1 MSPGNKLSDHDK
13 FYHPFEPYDIQLN
26 LMKCIYDTLS
36 YNNNL
41 TGNDDGKKICIIESP
56 TGTGKTLSLICS
68 TITWL
73 RDHKQRILENIDTN
87 THSNDI
93 NDNNDSIATIATSNN
108 NNNNTDSDEDSEP
121 DWVNEIFNKSLISE
135 KIDQFVQFEMYLDN
149 LNINDNTTTKISNID
164 LKNNINKSYI
174 KKRKLNQKHIPIVI
188 EDNEF
193 IPDPYDNNN
202 TNITQDTDLKKNN
215 PSNKIFLS
223 NEIEILLN
231 KINNNN
237 NTNNITNNNDTFH
250 NNTNNSNH
258 PHTLNNPIKI
268 IFASRTHSQ
277 LNQFANQLT
286 LPHFPSSF
294 GQSIKEERIKFLP
307 LASKK
312 QLCINPDVKKWGS
325 LEAINDACYEL
336 RHRKKKTDS
345 KHKNNGNN
353 ISGCPFY
360 QFDKN
365 TATPFT
371 DQIYHSIHDI
381 EDLVTIGE
389 HLKMCPYYA
398 SRYALEG
405 VEVVTLPYQYLL
417 SDTARN
423 SMKLNLRNNII
434 VIDEAHNLIE
444 TINNIYS
451 SEVSLNDLIYCQIG
465 LSKYLQKFK
474 LRLNPGNRINLLK
487 LLKLLN
493 VIIKYINDNFVKPG
507 TPINDFIDYFNENNT
522 DTLNVYHLI
531 KYINDS
537 KVAYKINTYM
547 ESLEKE
553 KQVKNT
559 STSNA
564 NNNCNNKS
572 DESTSSKPIL
582 FKIVSFLTS
591 LTHPSKE
598 GQFFFDKGPSIKYML
613 LEPSELF
620 QPIIEEAKC
629 VILAGGT
636 MEPMDEFK
644 DYLFPYLRNDQIVK
658 YSCNHII
665 PDQNLETFIVN
676 QQGLEFTYLNRN
688 NLSLINDFL
697 FQFFMSLID
706 NVPNNGGIVGF
717 FPSYQFL
724 ANVIQNWQKNG
735 LLERINNKRTLFYES
750 KNGGDPLDDYSEIIN
765 NNGNK
770 GAILFAVVGGKLSE
784 GINFQDNLC
793 RAIVMVGLPY
803 PNLQSGELQ
812 IKRRHLEK
820 KVDDLNQ
827 KHPNLKPRD
836 PKVVVKDFL
845 DNLCMKAVNQ
855 SVGRSIR
862 HINDY
867 SVIILLDS
875 RYDRENIKSKLSHW
889 VKNRI
894 QPERSVQSIM
904 HNVKEFF
911 DDKKINKRK

>member
-1 MSPGNKLSDHDK
+1 MNQSNKLSDHDK
-13 FYHPFEPYDIQLN
+13 FYHPFKPYDIQLN

-36 YNNNL
+36 YNNN
-41 TGNDDGKKICIIESP
+41 NKRKRICIIESP

-73 RDHKQRILENIDTN
+73 RDNKQNLLT
-87 THSNDI
+87 
-93 NDNNDSIATIATSNN
+93 NN
-108 NNNNTDSDEDSEP
+108 NNNDDNDNDNDTQSDEDSEP
-121 DWVNEIFNKSLISE
+121 DWVNEVFNKNLVNE
-135 KIDQFVQFEMYLDN
+135 KIDQFVQFETYLKN
-149 LNINDNTTTKISNID
+149 LNINDTNTPNTKSFT
-164 LKNNINKSYI
+164 
-174 KKRKLNQKHIPIVI
+174 KKRKLIQKHIPIVI

-193 IPDPYDNNN
+193 IPDPYDIN
-202 TNITQDTDLKKNN
+202 TQDTTTTVNNNNNNNQSNQKN
-215 PSNKIFLS
+215 IS

-231 KINNNN
+231 RINEKNNP
-237 NTNNITNNNDTFH
+237 
-250 NNTNNSNH
+250 SNVSNL
-258 PHTLNNPIKI
+258 PSSINNPIKI

-294 GQSIKEERIKFLP
+294 KNILDEERIKFLP

-336 RHRKKKTDS
+336 RHRKNLKLSKTDKS
-345 KHKNNGNN
+345 NTSTV
-353 ISGCPFY
+353 SGCPFY
-360 QFDKN
+360 QFDKD
-365 TATPFT
+365 TVSPFT

-381 EDLVTIGE
+381 EDLVTIGDN
-389 HLKMCPYYA
+389 LKMCPYYA
-398 SRYALEG
+398 SRFALQG
-405 VEVVTLPYQYLL
+405 VEVITLPYQYLL
-417 SDTARN
+417 SDTTRA
-423 SMKLNLRNNII
+423 SLKLNLKDNII

-451 SEVSLNDLIYCQIG
+451 SQISLNDLIYCQMG
-465 LSKYLQKFK
+465 LNKYLTKFK

-493 VIIKYINDNFVKPG
+493 VLIKYIKNNFVKPG
-507 TPINDFIDYFNENNT
+507 IPINDFIDYFNENNA

-531 KYINDS
+531 KYINES
-537 KVAYKINTYM
+537 KVAYKIDTYM
-547 ESLEKE
+547 ESLDD
-553 KQVKNT
+553 N
-559 STSNA
+559 SN
-564 NNNCNNKS
+564 
-572 DESTSSKPIL
+572 ESISSKHPL

-613 LEPSELF
+613 LEPSKLF
-620 QPIIEEAKC
+620 QPIVEEAKC

-644 DYLFPYLRNDQIVK
+644 DYLFPYLSNDQIVK

-665 PDQNLETFIVN
+665 PDRNLETFIVN

-697 FQFFMSLID
+697 FQFFMDLIE
-706 NVPNNGGIVGF
+706 NVPSNGGIVGF

-724 ANVIQNWQKNG
+724 ANVIRNWQNSG
-735 LLERINNKRTLFYES
+735 FLERINNKRTLFYES
-750 KNGGDPLDDYSEIIN
+750 KNGKDPLDDYSELIN
-765 NNGNK
+765 NSSNNSK

-812 IKRRHLEK
+812 IKKRHLEDKVVEMNK
-820 KVDDLNQ
+820 KNPD
-827 KHPNLKPRD
+827 LKPKD
-836 PKVVVKDFL
+836 PKVVVKNFL

-867 SVIILLDS
+867 SVIILLDN
-875 RYDRENIKSKLSHW
+875 RYDRDNIKNKLSHW

-894 QPERSVQSIM
+894 QPQRSVQSIM
-904 HNVKEFF
+904 YSVKNFF
-911 DDKKINKRK
+911 EDKKLNKGT

>member
-1 MSPGNKLSDHDK
+1 MNQDNDLPGHDK
-13 FYHPFEPYDIQLN
+13 FYHPFKPYDIQLS

-41 TGNDDGKKICIIESP
+41 HGTGASNGKKICIIESP

-68 TITWL
+68 TVTWL
-73 RDHKQRILENIDTN
+73 RDHKKNILEHPNINTTTTTTN
-87 THSNDI
+87 IHTKD
-93 NDNNDSIATIATSNN
+93 NN
-108 NNNNTDSDEDSEP
+108 NNNNNIHSDEDSEP
-121 DWVNEIFNKSLISE
+121 DWVNEIFNNNLINE
-135 KIDQFVQFEMYLDN
+135 KVDQIVQFETYLDN
-149 LNINDNTTTKISNID
+149 LNINDNRNIKICNID
-164 LKNNINKSYI
+164 NKSFI
-174 KKRKLNQKHIPIVI
+174 KKRKLNQKHVPIVI

-193 IPDPYDNNN
+193 LPDPYDNTN
-202 TNITQDTDLKKNN
+202 TNQENVLKKNN
-215 PSNKIFLS
+215 RLNKFFLS

-231 KINNNN
+231 KIDNNKD
-237 NTNNITNNNDTFH
+237 ILPND
-250 NNTNNSNH
+250 TNNSN
-258 PHTLNNPIKI
+258 PTLNNPIKI

-277 LNQFANQLT
+277 LSQFANQLT

-294 GQSIKEERIKFLP
+294 KTSLKEERIKFLP

-312 QLCINPDVKKWGS
+312 QLCINPDVKKWGA

-336 RHRKKKTDS
+336 RHKKKKSDS
-345 KHKNNGNN
+345 KQKNTGYTV
-353 ISGCPFY
+353 SGCPFY
-360 QFDKN
+360 QFDKD
-365 TATPFT
+365 TVSPFT

-398 SRYALEG
+398 SRYALQG
-405 VEVVTLPYQYLL
+405 VEIVTLPYQYLL

-423 SMKLNLRNNII
+423 SMELNLKDNIV

-507 TPINDFIDYFNENNT
+507 IPINDFIDYFNENNT

-537 KVAYKINTYM
+537 KVAYKISTYM
-547 ESLEKE
+547 ESLKKE
-553 KQVKNT
+553 KQ
-559 STSNA
+559 A
-564 NNNCNNKS
+564 NNPAINIENNNNNNTDNKGN
-572 DESTSSKPIL
+572 ESTSSKPIL
-582 FKIVSFLTS
+582 FKFVQFLTS

-598 GQFFFDKGPSIKYML
+598 GQFFFDKGPSIKYIL
-613 LEPSELF
+613 LEPSKLF
-620 QPIIEEAKC
+620 QPIIEDAKC

-644 DYLFPYLRNDQIVK
+644 DYLFPYLTNDQIVK

-676 QQGLEFTYLNRN
+676 QQGLEFTYLNRK

-697 FQFFMSLID
+697 FQFFMNLSD
-706 NVPNNGGIVGF
+706 NVPNTGGIVAF

-724 ANVIQNWQKNG
+724 ANVIQTWQKNG
-735 LLERINNKRTLFYES
+735 LFEKIDNKRTLLYES
-750 KNGGDPLDDYSEIIN
+750 KNGSDPLDNYSEIIN
-765 NNGNK
+765 NNNSNNKNNK

-812 IKRRHLEK
+812 IKRRHLEE
-820 KVDDLNQ
+820 KVTDMNN
-827 KHPNLKPRD
+827 KNPNLKPRD
-836 PKVVVKDFL
+836 PKIVVKDFL

-875 RYDRENIKSKLSHW
+875 RYDRENIKNRLSHW
-889 VKNRI
+889 VRNRI

-911 DDKKINKRK
+911 DDKKMNKEK